1 MKADRCSTGVRVD
14 LPNDV
19 SAEQRDFVASAGARM
34 SLLSFSVKRICTL
47 LCIPVKRSA
56 GERWS
61 ASDWS
66 TTRRGWLFSHQHKN
80 ARPLV
85 PLTSL
90 WLDTLVLRLM
100 NEPQPTSRRTWF
112 VIDELASLQRL
123 PQLGFPL
130 AKFILLCRHPC
141 NSSRPPPPFSSHC
154 RMRGRERP
162 AEAVV
167 IRSTRSELV
176 VLGLLVCSVHA
187 SHATRDRPEHRTKK
201 PMGRPC
207 QGTWSR
213 LVLKAHAAGDV
224 RAVFVLPG
232 NLVMVPRP

>member
-1 MKADRCSTGVRVD
+1 MAV
-14 LPNDV
+14 
-19 SAEQRDFVASAGARM
+19 
-34 SLLSFSVKRICTL
+34 
-47 LCIPVKRSA
+47 
-56 GERWS
+56 
-61 ASDWS
+61 
-66 TTRRGWLFSHQHKN
+66 SHQHPKTR
-80 ARPLV
+80 ARLV